1 MRGRQTGSGN
11 RMQIRAP
18 YLDPVRVG
26 ETSGNLRC
34 RCCGRPDGVV
44 VRCLPDGRWYDGAD
58 ETWRDGRGRRVPWPE
73 ATEYA
78 ATTDILVSVEALRIT
93 RSAVERVRLLCN
105 RCRRLEGA
113 VHGRA
118 RARISILLRRAIGD
132 LFLGRY
138 DDPAV
143 LTALVDLYRKDG

>member
-1 MRGRQTGSGN
+1 MRGRQT
-11 RMQIRAP
+11 RAQIRAP

-26 ETSGNLRC
+26 ESSGNLRC

-44 VRCLPDGRWYDGAD
+44 VRGLPDGRWYDGAD
-58 ETWRDGRGRRVPWPE
+58 ETWRDARGRRVEWPE
-73 ATEYA
+73 PVEYG
-78 ATTDILVSVEALRIT
+78 ATTDTLVSVEALRIT
-93 RSAVERVRLLCN
+93 NAPVERVRLLCN

-138 DDPAV
+138 DDPGV
-143 LTALVDLYRKDG
+143 LAKLVEMFRKNG

>member
-1 MRGRQTGSGN
+1 MRGRQTRAGS

-26 ETSGNLRC
+26 EMSGNLRC

-73 ATEYA
+73 AAEYA
-78 ATTDILVSVEALRIT
+78 ATTDVLVGVEALRIT

-113 VHGRA
+113 AHGRA

>member
-1 MRGRQTGSGN
+1 MRGRQTRAGG

-78 ATTDILVSVEALRIT
+78 ATTDILVGVEALRIT